1 MVVNREKQ
9 KAEDILAILGIGY
22 LGLFLGQRMNEVII
36 AQSRRGGYP
45 QMRESYGYVIQ
56 HLVGKDGRVARTGSE
71 LAHRMGVS
79 QQAASKAVAELVR
92 LGVVRIVP
100 PAEGADRR
108 AKLVQLTDIGWH
120 GVTEARR
127 ARERLERQ
135 LEKKLGTARYVSIRA
150 ALREC
155 LGLMG
160 GLERIRNRKV
170 RPAE

>member
-1 MVVNREKQ
+1 MVVNKKRQ
-9 KAEDILAILGIGY
+9 KPEDILAILGIGY

-36 AQSRRGGYP
+36 AQSRRRGFP
-45 QMRESYGYVIQ
+45 RMRESYGYVIQ

-71 LAHRMGVS
+71 LARRMGVS

-92 LGVVRIVP
+92 LGVVCIAP
-100 PAEGADRR
+100 PPDGADRR
-108 AKLVQLTDIGWH
+108 AKLLQLTDIGWR

-135 LEKKLGTARYVSIRA
+135 LEKKLGSVRYASIRA

-155 LGLMG
+155 LELMG
-160 GLERIRNRKV
+160 GVKRIRNRQL
-170 RPAE
+170 RPPE

>member
-1 MVVNREKQ
+1 MVVNIERQ
-9 KAEDILAILGIGY
+9 KTEDILAILGIGY

-36 AQSRRGGYP
+36 AQSRRRGYP
-45 QMRESYGYVIQ
+45 YMRESYGYVIQ
-56 HLVGKDGRVARTGSE
+56 HLVGTNGPVPRTGSE

-92 LGVVRIVP
+92 LGVVCIVP
-100 PAEGADRR
+100 PTEGTDRR
-108 AKLVQLTDIGWH
+108 AKLLRLTDIGWK

-135 LEKKLGTARYVSIRA
+135 LERKLGPARYASIRA

-155 LGLMG
+155 LVLMG
-160 GLERIRNRKV
+160 GLERIRNRKI
-170 RPAE
+170 RLPE

>member
-1 MVVNREKQ
+1 MVVNKKKGQ
-9 KAEDILAILGIGY
+9 PEDILPILGIGY

-36 AQSRRGGYP
+36 AQSRRRGLP

-71 LAHRMGVS
+71 LARRMGVS

-92 LGVVRIVP
+92 LGVVCIVP
-100 PAEGADRR
+100 PPDGADRR
-108 AKLVQLTDIGWH
+108 AKLLQLTDIGWR

-135 LEKKLGTARYVSIRA
+135 LEKKLGTARYASIRA

-155 LGLMG
+155 LELMG
-160 GLERIRNRKV
+160 GVERIRNRQI
-170 RPAE
+170 RPPE

>member
-1 MVVNREKQ
+1 MVVNRKQ
-9 KAEDILAILGIGY
+9 KPEGILAILGIGY
-22 LGLFLGQRMNEVII
+22 SGLFLGQRMNELII
-36 AQSRRGGYP
+36 AQCRRCGFP
-45 QMRESYGYVIQ
+45 QMRESHGYVIQ
-56 HLVGKDGRVARTGSE
+56 HLVGKDGPVARTGSE
-71 LAHRMGVS
+71 LARRMGVS

-100 PAEGADRR
+100 PPDGADRR
-108 AKLVQLTDIGWH
+108 AKLLQLTDIGWQ

-135 LEKKLGTARYVSIRA
+135 LEKKLGTARYAATRA

-160 GLERIRNRKV
+160 GVERIQNRQIQM
-170 RPAE
+170 PD